1 MAYISVSTRSS
12 VGLSRLY
19 LTKGVRAPH
28 LCVYLEQFP
37 CNRADIDSKTFNL
50 LGKQPGSFYLP
61 LSMDGSFIMLFP
73 SPFSPYSIVVCNIIF
88 INTAFKADKGHDRDK
103 IDWKVFLLNK
113 VINEGGGGGCKK
125 TYGISLKKKFVTNLC
140 CFRIIHYIFFHLCD
154 HLYLN
159 LTMYAP
165 MLYGSLRPGC

>member
-113 VINEGGGGGCKK
+113 VINEGGGCKK
-125 TYGISLKKKFVTNLC
+125 TYGISLKNKSLLLTCAVSKSF
-140 CFRIIHYIFFHLCD
+140 IIFFSTSVIICI
-154 HLYLN
+154 
-159 LTMYAP
+159 
-165 MLYGSLRPGC
+165 

>member
-1 MAYISVSTRSS
+1 MVYISVSTRSS

-73 SPFSPYSIVVCNIIF
+73 SPFSPYSIMVCNIIF

-113 VINEGGGGGCKK
+113 VINEGGG
-125 TYGISLKKKFVTNLC
+125 V
-140 CFRIIHYIFFHLCD
+140 
-154 HLYLN
+154 
-159 LTMYAP
+159 
-165 MLYGSLRPGC
+165 

>member
-113 VINEGGGGGCKK
+113 VINEGGGCKK
-125 TYGISLKKKFVTNLC
+125 TYGISLKKKVC
-140 CFRIIHYIFFHLCD
+140 Y
-154 HLYLN
+154 
-159 LTMYAP
+159 
-165 MLYGSLRPGC
+165 